1 MRDHTTQEI
10 MTRLPEAFLPEKAAG
25 VEAVVQ
31 CQFTG
36 EDGGDWVITIKN
48 SQCTTKPGQAAN
60 PKLTLRV
67 SAQDF
72 HDLIT
77 GKLNGMQAFMLGKI
91 KVTGDVGLGMRLTSL
106 FQQP

>member
-10 MTRLPEAFLPEKAAG
+10 MTRLPEAFLSEKAAG
-25 VEAVVQ
+25 VEAVIQ

-48 SQCTTKPGQAAN
+48 SRCTTMPGQVAN
-60 PKLTLRV
+60 PKLTLKV

-77 GKLNGMQAFMLGKI
+77 GKLNGMQAVMMGRI
-91 KVTGDVGLGMRLTSL
+91 KVTGDIGIGMRLTSL
-106 FQQP
+106 FKKP